1 MQDVAK
7 TFDLRSCIFGTF
19 FRVGFEWHELSS
31 QEKQTLEIIKLFPYL
46 KNGEIWRDI
55 RQELEDNNL
64 KATSDD
70 GHWMETCI
78 EESLEQT
85 QQAVVNQK
93 KYAEEIREKEQ
104 ADLDTY
110 FTAIRFK
117 NSVNQN

>member
-1 MQDVAK
+1 MEDVSK
-7 TFDLRSCIFGTF
+7 TFDLRSCIFGTL

-31 QEKQTLEIIKLFPYL
+31 QEKQTIEIIKLYPYL

-64 KATSDD
+64 KPTSDD
-70 GHWMETCI
+70 AHWMETCI
-78 EESLEQT
+78 EESFEQT
-85 QQAVVNQK
+85 EQAVVNQN
-93 KYAEEIREKEQ
+93 KYAEEIRQKEQ
-104 ADLDTY
+104 GELDTY